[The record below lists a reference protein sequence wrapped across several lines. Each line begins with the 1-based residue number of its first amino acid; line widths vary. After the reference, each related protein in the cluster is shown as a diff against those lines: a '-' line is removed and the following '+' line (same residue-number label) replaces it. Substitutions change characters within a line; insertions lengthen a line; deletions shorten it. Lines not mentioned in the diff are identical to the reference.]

1 MGISDEDYANA
12 IEHQRLHERA
22 LMQLEKEKQEE
33 KKMSGLMNSL
43 GNLLGA
49 GQQALG
55 TNGLSPHQQAA
66 QQAALAQQTGI
77 TISTAGTNTPTW
89 VSNVAMTQSGSKV
102 LNEQDLQHDAMKAP
116 LSALID
122 MWTVRYSGEWVSEAD
137 FQEDDFWRLAL
148 IRLVGANK
156 LEKHHLA
163 NQYAAVYRIIE

>member
-1 MGISDEDYANA
+1 MGISDEAYGDALVY
-12 IEHQRLHERA
+12 ER
-22 LMQLEKEKQEE
+22 QKIT
-33 KKMSGLMNSL
+33 S
-43 GNLLGA
+43 
-49 GQQALG
+49 
-55 TNGLSPHQQAA
+55 TN
-66 QQAALAQQTGI
+66 TGI
-77 TISTAGTNTPTW
+77 TLNANNLTTSTIT
-89 VSNVAMTQSGSKV
+89 GSWENRSPLGIKT

-122 MWTVRYSGEWVSEAD
+122 MWTMRWQGVWVSETE

>member
-12 IEHQRLHERA
+12 LEHQRVHQVA
-22 LMQLEKEKQEE
+22 LMKLELQNKQETLE
-33 KKMSGLMNSL
+33 QSIQNARLSTTYPANVVSTTIGTGSWENRTPL
-43 GNLLGA
+43 GVK
-49 GQQALG
+49 
-55 TNGLSPHQQAA
+55 T
-66 QQAALAQQTGI
+66 
-77 TISTAGTNTPTW
+77 
-89 VSNVAMTQSGSKV
+89 

-116 LSALID
+116 LSALVD
-122 MWTVRYSGEWVSEAD
+122 MWTMRWSGEWVSETE